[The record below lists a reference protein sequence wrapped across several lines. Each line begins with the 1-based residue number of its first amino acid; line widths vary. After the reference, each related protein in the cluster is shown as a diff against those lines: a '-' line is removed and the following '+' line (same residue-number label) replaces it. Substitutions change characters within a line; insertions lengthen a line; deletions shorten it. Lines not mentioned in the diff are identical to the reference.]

1 MNKNFVLDIIKKLKN
16 KGCDQCDVFLIDS
29 LSMSSTQRLGKLEK
43 NERSNS
49 LEIGLRAI
57 IGKKQSI
64 ISSTDISE
72 KNIDRLISKVFEM
85 ATFVPENQHCGL
97 ASENQIHSFSKKDQL
112 KLEVFDK
119 QTPTF
124 EKLSKTASILENGAL
139 SNKKITNSEGAEVSW
154 TKLNCILAGSNGVFQ
169 EYEKTVSSYILSVLA
184 GEGKNMEKE
193 YDYKSKIF
201 FSELGDFSSIGK
213 KCASRAIKKLGSRK
227 IKTCKT
233 DVLFDSR
240 VSSSLI
246 NNLASA
252 ANSSLISKGTSFL
265 KNKIEKKVFNS
276 SINII
281 DNPLMKKNL
290 KSKIMDCEGI
300 KSEKKFLVEDGVL
313 KFFFNNLDYSRQL
326 NQVTTGHAS
335 RAASSLPSPSPSNLY
350 LDKGNDSKKDIIKSL
365 KRGFLVT
372 ELMGS
377 SINISNGDYSRG
389 ASGFWIE
396 NGEIAYPVSEVTI
409 AGNLLNIFQNLL
421 PCSDLE
427 FNYSTNAPSCLVNN
441 LTVAGV

>member
-64 ISSTDISE
+64 ISSTDININNVE
-72 KNIDRLISKVFEM
+72 KLISKVFEM
-85 ATFVPENQHCGL
+85 ATYVPENPHCGL
-97 ASENQIHSFSKKDQL
+97 ANENLIYTFNKNEQKA
-112 KLEVFDK
+112 LEVFDSEI
-119 QTPTF
+119 PSF
-124 EKLSKTASILENGAL
+124 AKLNKTAATLENSAL
-139 SNKKITNSEGAEVSW
+139 SNKKISNSEGAEVSW
-154 TKLNCILAGSNGVFQ
+154 TKLKCILAGSNGVFQ
-169 EYEKTVSSYILSVLA
+169 EYEKTISSYILSVLA
-184 GEGKNMEKE
+184 GSNNNMEKE

-201 FSELGDFSSIGK
+201 FSELGDFKLIGK
-213 KCASRAIKKLGSRK
+213 NCAKRAIEKLNSRK

-240 VSSSLI
+240 VSPSLI
-246 NNLASA
+246 SNLALA
-252 ANSSLISKGTSFL
+252 ANASLVSKGTSFL
-265 KNKIEKKVFNS
+265 KNKIGTKIFNS
-276 SINII
+276 SINIV

-290 KSKIMDCEGI
+290 KSKIMDFEGI
-300 KSEKKFLVEDGVL
+300 KSEKKFLVKNGVL
-313 KFFFNNLDYSRQL
+313 SFFFNNLDYSRQL
-326 NQVTTGHAS
+326 KQTPTGHAS
-335 RAASSLPSPSPSNLY
+335 RSVSSLPSPSASNLY
-350 LDKGNDSKKDIIKSL
+350 LERGTDSKKDIIKSL
-365 KRGFLVT
+365 KKGFLVT

-377 SINISNGDYSRG
+377 SINMSNGDYSRG

-396 NGEIAYPVSEVTI
+396 QGEVAYPVSEVTI
-409 AGNLLNIFQNLL
+409 AGNLLEIFQNLL
-421 PCSDLE
+421 PCNDLV
-427 FNYSTNAPSCLVNN
+427 FNYSTNAPSCLVSN

>member
-72 KNIDRLISKVFEM
+72 RNINKLISKVFEM

-97 ASENQIHSFSKKDQL
+97 ANENQVYSFSKKDQL

-119 QTPTF
+119 ETPTF
-124 EKLSKTASILENGAL
+124 EKLSKTASILENSAL
-139 SNKKITNSEGAEVSW
+139 NNKKITNSEGAEVSW
-154 TKLNCILAGSNGVFQ
+154 TKLKCILAGSNGVFQ
-169 EYEKTVSSYILSVLA
+169 EYEKTVSSFILSVLA

-213 KCASRAIKKLGSRK
+213 KCATRAIKKLGSRK

-265 KNKIEKKVFNS
+265 KNKIGKKVFNS

-300 KSEKKFLVEDGVL
+300 KSEKKHLVEDGVL
-313 KFFFNNLDYSRQL
+313 RFFFNNLDYSRQL
-326 NQVTTGHAS
+326 NQETTGHAS

-350 LDKGNDSKKDIIKSL
+350 LDKGSDTKKDIIKSL
-365 KRGFLVT
+365 KKGFLVT

-409 AGNLLNIFQNLL
+409 AGNLLDIFQNLL
-421 PCSDLE
+421 PCTDLE